1 MTAETIL
8 ALARKELGTAE
19 SPAGSNHVKY
29 NTAYYGR
36 EVSGG
41 AYPWCCVFLWWLFQ
55 TAGAPE
61 LFYGGGRT
69 ASCSALMTYAK
80 SHGQFVTDYQPGDL
94 VFLRFSD
101 QGGPEH
107 IGLVEC
113 LDGTSLVTI
122 EGNTGAL
129 SDANGGQVQKRI
141 RSQGLALGAYRPDYE
156 EEDEMDQATFN
167 RMANA
172 WLESRADLGPANDSQ
187 EGRDAREW
195 AERKNILMGD
205 LQGRKQYQSL
215 CTRDQALMFLYRAV
229 EKD

>member
-80 SHGQFVTDYQPGDL
+80 SHGPVSYTHLDVYKRQA
-94 VFLRFSD
+94 
-101 QGGPEH
+101 
-107 IGLVEC
+107 IGKALQ
-113 LDGTSLVTI
+113 LSLTR
-122 EGNTGAL
+122 
-129 SDANGGQVQKRI
+129 KR
-141 RSQGLALGAYRPDYE
+141 S
-156 EEDEMDQATFN
+156 
-167 RMANA
+167 
-172 WLESRADLGPANDSQ
+172 
-187 EGRDAREW
+187 
-195 AERKNILMGD
+195 
-205 LQGRKQYQSL
+205 
-215 CTRDQALMFLYRAV
+215 
-229 EKD
+229 

>member
-1 MTAETIL
+1 MTGLQTRSEEEDSMTAETIL

-94 VFLRFSD
+94 VFLRFSG
-101 QGGPEH
+101 QSSPEH

-122 EGNTGAL
+122 EGNTGAGN
-129 SDANGGQVQKRI
+129 DTNGGAVMKR
-141 RSQGLALGAYRPDYE
+141 RRNVGLITVGVRPGYPD
-156 EEDEMDQATFN
+156 
-167 RMANA
+167 
-172 WLESRADLGPANDSQ
+172 PA
-187 EGRDAREW
+187 
-195 AERKNILMGD
+195 
-205 LQGRKQYQSL
+205 
-215 CTRDQALMFLYRAV
+215 
-229 EKD
+229 